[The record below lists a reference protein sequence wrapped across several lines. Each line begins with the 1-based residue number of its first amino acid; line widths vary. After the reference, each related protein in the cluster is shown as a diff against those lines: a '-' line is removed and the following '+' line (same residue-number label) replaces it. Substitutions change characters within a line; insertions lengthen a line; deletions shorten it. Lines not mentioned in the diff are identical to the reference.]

1 MVTRRASSFAGMPV
15 MIEKF
20 DDMRYIKKMMK
31 CDSYMSH

>member
-1 MVTRRASSFAGMPV
+1 MVTRGASSFVGMPV

-20 DDMRYIKKMMK
+20 ADMRYIKKMMK